1 MGVEIDLDGWTPPD
15 GFMEALAAGDGVSGA
30 QSAVLTDLAARL
42 EKYGVDASASPKMA
56 DEIIHRY
63 VEFLAKGVSPQ
74 QAAEEVRRVWVDD
87 TNLTGQSVDEAQ
99 ALQIAL
105 ANGAN
110 VQELL
115 QKALGGPV
123 MLDGEAL
130 ANALASGKPLIAELK
145 AANAAAIAR
154 LESSAV
160 DTSAAEKLAGAL
172 AAGGGTAAQ
181 ALATAT
187 SGMSP
192 EHTNAF
198 LSNLQTA
205 LANGASPDTALTSA
219 HAAAAAATPPS
230 VPVDAAGQLA
240 AALAAGGLAADQA
253 IAGLTAGMSAA
264 AAGAFA
270 DSLAAALASGEKA
283 GTALAAAAQAAT
295 SANSALA
302 ASGVPMTD
310 ADRLVASLAQGLASG
325 GSLSDAA
332 LASMVDALAAGR
344 GSQAAMAEGQAQ
356 AQANAAQ
363 QNSINV
369 PSDPLLAALASGV
382 GAQTALASAAGG
394 SDSQSFSNALS
405 TALESGDSVSEA
417 RQTASETAQA
427 TESQVS
433 QSVTGTQPP
442 TTPSV
447 AQTSSPSTGAPSP
460 ASSPVVDSTS
470 PPPPPPPPAPPP
482 PPPQIVEEQPLS
494 PPPPP
499 PPTPVVQPPSPPP
512 PPPPPPLPPPPPPPI
527 PHAPVAV
534 ADVGSASEAGGSDNG
549 AGGSD
554 ATGNVLTNDTD
565 VDSGDTKT
573 VSAITGGTV
582 GQALVSAYGTLTL
595 NADGSYSYVV
605 DNANATVQ
613 ALRTASQTLTE
624 TFTYT
629 MQDTTGLTSTATLAI
644 TIQGADDAPVAV
656 ADTATAVEAGG
667 TANGTAGTNPTGN
680 VLTNDTDVDSG
691 DAKTV
696 SAITGGTVGGS
707 AAGLY
712 GALTLNAD
720 GGYSYVV
727 NDSNS
732 SVQALRTSSDTLTD
746 SFTYTMQDTAGLTS
760 TATLAI
766 TIQGADDAPVAVAD
780 TATAVEAGGTANGTA
795 GTNPTGNVLTNDT
808 DVDSGDAKTVSAIT
822 GGTVGQALVSAY
834 GTLTL
839 NADGS
844 YSYVVDNANAT
855 VQALHTASQTLT
867 DSFTYT
873 VQDTAGLTS
882 TATLAITIQGAD
894 DAPVAVADTATAV
907 EAGGI
912 ANGTAGTNPT
922 GNVLTNDTDVD
933 SGDTKT
939 VSAITGG
946 TVGGSAAGLYGALTL
961 NADGGYS
968 YVVNDS
974 NSSVQAL
981 RTSSDTLTDSFTYTV
996 QDTAGLTSTATLAIT
1011 IQGADDAPVAVAD
1024 TATAVEAGGTANG
1037 TAGTNPTG
1045 NVLTN
1050 DTDVDS
1056 GDAKTVSAI
1065 TGGTVGQALV
1075 SAYGT
1080 LTLNADGSYSYVVD
1094 NANATVQALRTAS
1107 QTLTETFTY
1116 TMQDTTG
1123 LTSTAT
1129 LAITIQ
1135 GADDAPVAVA
1145 DTATAVEAG
1154 GTANGTAGTNPTG
1167 NVLTNDTDVD
1177 SGDAKTVSAITGG
1190 TVGGSAAGLY
1200 GALTLNADGS
1210 YSYVVN
1216 DSNSSVQALRTS
1228 SDTLTDSFTYTVQDT
1243 AGLTSTATLAITIQG
1258 ADDAPVAV
1266 ADTATAVEA
1275 GGTANG
1281 TAGTNPTGNVL
1292 TNDTDV
1298 DSGDAKTVS
1307 AITGGTV
1314 GQALVSA
1321 YGTLTLNA
1329 DGSYSYVVDNANA
1342 AVQALHSSANTLTET
1357 FTYTVCDTAGLTS
1370 STSLTVTIQ
1379 GANDA
1384 PTLTTDVAFSLLAN
1398 GTIAVTNAN
1407 LQAADLDD
1415 TVSGLIYRLTT
1426 VPTKGTLKL
1435 NGTALSVGDTFTQ
1448 ADLDSRSNVTYVSNG
1463 STGADSVGFS
1473 LEDGAGGVLSSQT
1486 LSVTVEAGYGS
1497 APTNIM
1503 LSPTAA
1509 SFSGSYTITAGH
1521 AAITGLGGA
1530 AGYGEITL
1538 NKADDAYQQI
1548 NVSAAFSGGFTLG
1561 GTTYSAANQFF
1572 IGSNGYITFGQGL
1585 TSYSSQGISA
1595 VSTPM
1600 IAIHY
1605 ADIDTNKGG
1614 NIYVDV
1620 DSVNNVVSV
1629 TYKDVHAYSGSS
1641 TGNTYQIR
1649 LYSLGNGDFSIEER
1663 YESITWGSGGTAG
1676 WTTGGASP
1684 RTYGEVQGS
1693 GTSNFVNNTGYSN
1706 IGQAGVYVWEVRG
1719 GTVGNAVSVSES
1731 VSVGTAVAQLSATN
1745 PTPGDTNTFAVV
1757 GGDGQF
1763 TAVNNGG
1770 VWELRAAAALDYETT
1785 AGHAY
1790 TVSLQATDAGGH
1802 SYTKDLTVYVGNV
1815 APVVDTAATGSLS
1828 TVVMSDTSPSGTA
1841 ISTLVASSGVTDAGV
1856 ALTSVAITA
1865 LDGSNGTW
1873 QYQLNGAG
1881 AWTSV
1886 TAASISAS
1894 NALLLHD
1901 SDRLR
1906 FVPTTGW
1913 SGATNITYRAWDGS
1927 TGTAGGFGDTSV
1939 NGGSTAFST
1948 GTQSASQLV
1957 IQTPAGFPVQESASS
1972 SWSGWSISGS
1982 PSPTVSSG
1990 VLHLTTAGT
1999 SESGSAVYNSA
2010 IDLRYGMHVQFD
2022 YRSYGGGGNAGDGF
2036 SFYMIDGS
2044 VTTPTVGGVGGA
2056 LGYGYNG
2063 STPGVTKGYM
2073 AIGFDTYGNFLNQ
2086 DIWNGSGLAS
2096 GAQANHIGMRGSST
2110 GATSLGDGEYLYIA
2124 NSAVPVTSYGGIDS
2138 NSYIKVDLTLT
2149 ANQHVTMQ
2157 MSWDDGVTWRTIYND
2172 FDFGSANVNASSV
2185 AYTRPDTVKLGFSAS
2200 TGGAIDAHD
2209 IANLSVSIPSD
2220 SAYPIGSGE
2229 HALTFSSGSVTA
2241 AHTAALAPTSALT
2254 VEAWIQVTGG
2264 AAGETI
2270 LSKMSGSGSALTGYR
2285 LTLDASGKVVFDLGN
2300 GAATTSLTGATAVN
2314 DGKWHHVVG
2323 AFDSGATSM
2332 TLYVDN
2338 SQDASRS
2345 ASAGALGASTSS
2357 LTIGNDGASAHPF
2370 VGAINDVQIW
2380 SGARTSGEV
2389 AADGSHRLIG
2399 NESGLVGYWKFDETS
2414 GGTALGS
2421 APGTPSGTI
2430 SNATSTNLDS
2440 ITVGTG
2446 QTYKGMVLG
2455 YSPTDDSLTYA
2466 LHTANSAVTSDA
2478 SGSAFVYNYQ
2488 AGAAAGDDT
2497 ILVDITDAHSHTIT
2511 HTVNVHIV

>member
-172 AAGGGTAAQ
+172 ATGGGTAAQ

-205 LANGASPDTALTSA
+205 LANGASPDAALTSA

-696 SAITGGTVGGS
+696 SAITGGTVG
-707 AAGLY
+707 
-712 GALTLNAD
+712 
-720 GGYSYVV
+720 
-727 NDSNS
+727 
-732 SVQALRTSSDTLTD
+732 
-746 SFTYTMQDTAGLTS
+746 
-760 TATLAI
+760 
-766 TIQGADDAPVAVAD
+766 
-780 TATAVEAGGTANGTA
+780 
-795 GTNPTGNVLTNDT
+795 
-808 DVDSGDAKTVSAIT
+808 
-822 GGTVGQALVSAY
+822 QALVSAY

-1056 GDAKTVSAI
+1056 GDTKTVSAI

-1129 LAITIQ
+1129 LAIIIQ

-1154 GTANGTAGTNPTG
+1154 GTTNGTAGTNPTG